1 MCEMRDSGFRYLGA
15 IPSTWPTRRLKH
27 FFVVSRVTGR
37 ADATVLS
44 LYRDH
49 GIVPKDSRDDNHNV
63 TSLDTSKYKYVEVGD
78 FVINKMKGWQG
89 SMALS
94 GYEGIVSPAY
104 HVFKITASNLVP
116 CYAHYLLRCQ
126 SYADEWRR
134 LSTGLRIGQWDL
146 HVEDFLNAS
155 IPVPPLD
162 EQQRIADYLDA
173 KCAEIDRAIE
183 AAEGS
188 IEEYKAY
195 KESIVSHAV
204 TKGFKSDAKMME
216 SGIEW
221 LGSVPVTWRVRY
233 PKYLF
238 ALRKERA
245 RANDVMLTAS
255 QHHGMIPQERF
266 MAKEAYSPV
275 PVEKGHDILKH
286 VEPGDFVISMRSFQG
301 GLEYSQVRGKMSSA
315 YLALYPISDDIDSSY
330 YRWLFKSP
338 RYIEGLQSTTNL
350 VRDGQ
355 ALRYANFLQLW
366 LPVPPIDE
374 QQHIADYLDEKCS
387 QIDRA
392 VSAKKAIIEDLK
404 TYKHSLIYEVVT
416 GKREV

>member
-116 CYAHYLLRCQ
+116 SYAHYLLRCQ

-155 IPVPPLD
+155 IPVPPID
-162 EQQRIADYLDA
+162 EQQRIADYLDD

-183 AAEGS
+183 AAEKSTEELVGYRSSYLEETFNRLGNTYPKVKLKYVLKESKEKSTNGVGEPLS
-188 IEEYKAY
+188 ITIARGVLRSSELEVPNPASSMVGAKVVHAGDLVFNKLKAY
-195 KESIVSHAV
+195 FGVMYVSPYDGLISAEY
-204 TKGFKSDAKMME
+204 A
-216 SGIEW
+216 IY
-221 LGSVPVTWRVRY
+221 R
-233 PKYLF
+233 
-238 ALRKERA
+238 AL
-245 RANDVMLTAS
+245 S
-255 QHHGMIPQERF
+255 
-266 MAKEAYSPV
+266 
-275 PVEKGHDILKH
+275 
-286 VEPGDFVISMRSFQG
+286 PGDVS
-301 GLEYSQVRGKMSSA
+301 LK
-315 YLALYPISDDIDSSY
+315 
-330 YRWLFKSP
+330 
-338 RYIEGLQSTTNL
+338 YIEYLVHTN
-350 VRDGQ
+350 RI
-355 ALRYANFLQLW
+355 
-366 LPVPPIDE
+366 IDE
-374 QQHIADYLDEKCS
+374 FIIRISGVADGFRRLYTSELFNIAITLPPLFVQEKAVRELNAIYDS
-387 QIDRA
+387 IDA
-392 VSAKKAIIEDLK
+392 SISAKRAIIDDLK
-404 TYKHSLIYEVVT
+404 SYKQSLIYEVVT

>member
-15 IPSTWPTRRLKH
+15 LPSTWPTRRLKH

-104 HVFKITASNLVP
+104 HVFKITTSNLVP
-116 CYAHYLLRCQ
+116 SYAHYLLRCQ

-155 IPVPPLD
+155 IPVPPID
-162 EQQRIADYLDA
+162 EQQRIADYLDD

-183 AAEGS
+183 AAEKS
-188 IEEYKAY
+188 IEEY
-195 KESIVSHAV
+195 ESYRRSLV
-204 TKGFKSDAKMME
+204 TYGTACKRTSK
-216 SGIEW
+216 
-221 LGSVPVTWRVRY
+221 RVRLRNLCSRIFDGPFGSHLKNTDY
-233 PKYLF
+233 IDEGIRVVRLENLKY
-238 ALRKERA
+238 
-245 RANDVMLTAS
+245 M
-255 QHHGMIPQERF
+255 RF
-266 MAKEAYSPV
+266 DDSKQSFISHEKYKTISRHTVTPDDLIMATFVAKEV
-275 PVEKGHDILKH
+275 QVVELPSY
-286 VEPGDFVISMRSFQG
+286 VEFAVNKADCVGLRLNGIACKRFVQYALSSNAVLGYLQG
-301 GLEYSQVRGKMSSA
+301 QLHGTTRGRVNTSQIKTIP
-315 YLALYPISDDIDSSY
+315 LAL
-330 YRWLFKSP
+330 
-338 RYIEGLQSTTNL
+338 
-350 VRDGQ
+350 
-355 ALRYANFLQLW
+355 
-366 LPVPPIDE
+366 PPLDE
-374 QQHIADYLDEKCS
+374 QRRIVDYLDDKCV

-392 VSAKKAIIEDLK
+392 IAAKQAIIADLK
-404 TYKHSLIYEVVT
+404 AYKQSLIYEVVT

>member
-116 CYAHYLLRCQ
+116 SYAHYLLRCQ

-155 IPVPPLD
+155 IPVPPID
-162 EQQRIADYLDA
+162 EQQRIADYLDD
-173 KCAEIDRAIE
+173 KSAEIDRAIE

-188 IEEYKAY
+188 IEELLKYRSSCLEETFNRLDGTYPKVKLKYVLEESKEKSVDGIGEPLSITIASGVLRSSELEIPSPASSMVGAKVVRAGDLVFNKLKAYFGVMYVSPYDGLISSEYAIYRALNPDALSLKYIEYLVHTNQIIDEFIIRISGVADGFRRLYTSDLFNISITLPPLRVQERAVRELNSLYDSVDASIAVKKSIIADLKAY
-195 KESIVSHAV
+195 K
-204 TKGFKSDAKMME
+204 
-216 SGIEW
+216 
-221 LGSVPVTWRVRY
+221 
-233 PKYLF
+233 
-238 ALRKERA
+238 
-245 RANDVMLTAS
+245 
-255 QHHGMIPQERF
+255 Q
-266 MAKEAYSPV
+266 
-275 PVEKGHDILKH
+275 
-286 VEPGDFVISMRSFQG
+286 
-301 GLEYSQVRGKMSSA
+301 
-315 YLALYPISDDIDSSY
+315 
-330 YRWLFKSP
+330 
-338 RYIEGLQSTTNL
+338 
-350 VRDGQ
+350 
-355 ALRYANFLQLW
+355 
-366 LPVPPIDE
+366 
-374 QQHIADYLDEKCS
+374 
-387 QIDRA
+387 
-392 VSAKKAIIEDLK
+392 
-404 TYKHSLIYEVVT
+404 SLIYEVVT

>member
-1 MCEMRDSGFRYLGA
+1 MREMRDSGFRYLGA

-116 CYAHYLLRCQ
+116 SYAHYLLRCQ

-155 IPVPPLD
+155 IPVPPID
-162 EQQRIADYLDA
+162 EQQRIADYLDD
-173 KCAEIDRAIE
+173 KSAEIDRAID
-183 AAEGS
+183 AAVKS
-188 IEEYKAY
+188 IESYESYRTACIGGVFTTVSGPRLKLVYFADSVLGKMLDQSQQKGVNTHRYLANKDVRWFSIDATNLSEMDFPESSEERYGIQDGDILVCEGGEVGRCAVYRGPSPDFYFQKA
-195 KESIVSHAV
+195 IH
-204 TKGFKSDAKMME
+204 
-216 SGIEW
+216 
-221 LGSVPVTWRVRY
+221 RVRVDQNIVHPEY
-233 PKYLF
+233 IAYQMF
-238 ALRKERA
+238 AKAKTSNFMEVRKGEATFSHLPGEQLKQLR
-245 RANDVMLTAS
+245 
-255 QHHGMIPQERF
+255 
-266 MAKEAYSPV
+266 
-275 PVEKGHDILKH
+275 
-286 VEPGDFVISMRSFQG
+286 FVI
-301 GLEYSQVRGKMSSA
+301 
-315 YLALYPISDDIDSSY
+315 
-330 YRWLFKSP
+330 
-338 RYIEGLQSTTNL
+338 
-350 VRDGQ
+350 
-355 ALRYANFLQLW
+355 
-366 LPVPPIDE
+366 PPFDV
-374 QQHIADYLDEKCS
+374 QRRIADYLDERCA

-392 VSAKKAIIEDLK
+392 ISAKKSIIADLK
-404 TYKHSLIYEVVT
+404 AYKQSLIYEVVT
-416 GKREV
+416 GKRGV

>member
-1 MCEMRDSGFRYLGA
+1 MREMRDSGFRYLGA

-116 CYAHYLLRCQ
+116 SYAHYLLRCQ

-155 IPVPPLD
+155 IPVPPID
-162 EQQRIADYLDA
+162 EQQRIADYLDD
-173 KCAEIDRAIE
+173 KCAEIDRAVE

-188 IEEYKAY
+188 IEELLRYRSSCLEETFNRLDGTYPKVKLKYVLEESKEKSVDGIGEPLSITIASGVLLSSELEIPNPASSMVGAKVVRAGDLVFNKLKAYFGVMYVSPYDGLISSEYAIYRALNPDALSLKYIEYLVHTNQIIDEFIIRISGVADGFRRLYTSDLFNISITLPPLRVQERAVRELNSLYDSVDASIAVKKSIIADLKAY
-195 KESIVSHAV
+195 K
-204 TKGFKSDAKMME
+204 
-216 SGIEW
+216 
-221 LGSVPVTWRVRY
+221 
-233 PKYLF
+233 
-238 ALRKERA
+238 
-245 RANDVMLTAS
+245 
-255 QHHGMIPQERF
+255 Q
-266 MAKEAYSPV
+266 
-275 PVEKGHDILKH
+275 
-286 VEPGDFVISMRSFQG
+286 
-301 GLEYSQVRGKMSSA
+301 
-315 YLALYPISDDIDSSY
+315 
-330 YRWLFKSP
+330 
-338 RYIEGLQSTTNL
+338 
-350 VRDGQ
+350 
-355 ALRYANFLQLW
+355 
-366 LPVPPIDE
+366 
-374 QQHIADYLDEKCS
+374 
-387 QIDRA
+387 
-392 VSAKKAIIEDLK
+392 
-404 TYKHSLIYEVVT
+404 SLIYEVVT

>member
-63 TSLDTSKYKYVEVGD
+63 TSFDTSKYKYVEVGD

-104 HVFKITASNLVP
+104 HVFKITASNLIP
-116 CYAHYLLRCQ
+116 SYAHYLLRCQ

-155 IPVPPLD
+155 IPVPPID
-162 EQQRIADYLDA
+162 EQQRIADYLDD
-173 KCAEIDRAIE
+173 KSAEIDRAIE

-188 IEEYKAY
+188 IEELLKYRSSCLEETFNRLDGTYPKVKLKYVLEESKEKSVDGIGEPLSITIASGVLRSSELEIPSPASSMVGAKVVRAGDLVFNKLKAYFGVMYVSPYDGLISSEYAIYRALNPDALSLKYIEYLVHTNQIIDEFIIRISGVADGFRRLYTSDLFNISITLPPLRVQERAVRELNSLYDSVDASIAVKKSIIADLKAY
-195 KESIVSHAV
+195 K
-204 TKGFKSDAKMME
+204 
-216 SGIEW
+216 
-221 LGSVPVTWRVRY
+221 
-233 PKYLF
+233 
-238 ALRKERA
+238 
-245 RANDVMLTAS
+245 
-255 QHHGMIPQERF
+255 Q
-266 MAKEAYSPV
+266 
-275 PVEKGHDILKH
+275 
-286 VEPGDFVISMRSFQG
+286 
-301 GLEYSQVRGKMSSA
+301 
-315 YLALYPISDDIDSSY
+315 
-330 YRWLFKSP
+330 
-338 RYIEGLQSTTNL
+338 
-350 VRDGQ
+350 
-355 ALRYANFLQLW
+355 
-366 LPVPPIDE
+366 
-374 QQHIADYLDEKCS
+374 
-387 QIDRA
+387 
-392 VSAKKAIIEDLK
+392 
-404 TYKHSLIYEVVT
+404 SLIYEVVT